1 MLVGFL
7 RGTQNPILGQSGSLV
22 KQQTSLATGLPGTKI
37 FFFVVEPLEVR
48 HGFLTQYLDHHYYTH
63 FEYLY
68 LETTRLL
75 TQLS

>member
-1 MLVGFL
+1 ML
-7 RGTQNPILGQSGSLV
+7 GSHSA
-22 KQQTSLATGLPGTKI
+22 TSCFFASLLATGLPGTKI

-63 FEYLY
+63 FVYLY
-68 LETTRLL
+68 LETTGLL